1 MRNKILRLKESPELA
16 AGDALVSLI
25 QVLAGV
31 SPDYAVVAQKTATAK
46 KLKSFD
52 APFDQQYGLTLED
65 LATRYEASLRA
76 EIIRELKPKRR
87 KPKAQAAS
95 DAQDAPKK

>member
-1 MRNKILRLKESPELA
+1 MQESPELA

-52 APFDQQYGLTLED
+52 APFDQQYGLTLAD
-65 LATRYEASLRA
+65 LAMRYEASLRA
-76 EIIRELKPKRR
+76 EIICELKPKRR

-95 DAQDAPKK
+95 DVRDAPKK